1 MVKKTSKK
9 WGLPPGTLVHIGE
22 KKAEEVRITVIDY
35 DETHFDERRVETIAE
50 CFPFRDEPTVTW
62 VNIDGLHRADIIE
75 ALGNHYGLHP
85 LVMEDLMSTGQ
96 RPKMEDYES
105 YIFIVLRMLS
115 YDEDKRVVTDE
126 QVSLILGSNFVF
138 SFQEKQGDIFDPV
151 RERLRNGKGRMRK
164 MGPDYLTYALIDS
177 VVDYYFIILERLGE
191 DIGLLEDELVRNPT
205 IETLQ
210 SIHNLKREMIF
221 LRRSVWPL
229 REVISRLERGESTLF
244 KQATMVY
251 LRDVYDHTIQVID
264 TVESLRDMVSGM
276 LDTYLSSISN
286 RMNEVMKTLTIIA
299 TIFIPLSFV
308 AGLYGMNF
316 INIPELQ
323 LPWGY
328 FMALSIMAAIAL
340 GMLAYFKRKRW
351 F

>member
-151 RERLRNGKGRMRK
+151 RERIRNGKGRMRK